1 MKKYLANSTLGEIK
15 PVEALRETE
24 SSVFIATEWA
34 PERGER
40 RDKISETRG
49 YFDTWIEA
57 RRFLIEIEEQ
67 KIATLTRELARR
79 QENVRKIE
87 EMTE

>member
-1 MKKYLANSTLGEIK
+1 MKKYLAMSPNGKIESVDVLK
-15 PVEALRETE
+15 ETK
-24 SSVFIATEWA
+24 SSVYFDW
-34 PERGER
+34 GSGSER

-49 YFDTWIEA
+49 YFDTFAEA
-57 RRFLIEIEEQ
+57 RRFLLEIEEQ

-79 QENVRKIE
+79 QDNVRNIQ